1 MTVAIKPI
9 RTEKEYKTLLA
20 QIDILVDC
28 AEGSPEEDLLEV
40 LSILADD
47 FENKHYPIAAPDPID
62 AIKLRAEELN
72 LKNKD
77 LAVYFGSASKASE
90 VLNRKRPLTFSM
102 VKRLYQQL
110 GIPASVLLS
119 H

>member
-1 MTVAIKPI
+1 MTVNIKPI
-9 RTEKEYKTLLA
+9 RTEEQYNSLLE
-20 QIDILVDC
+20 QIDLLVDC
-28 AEGSPEEDLLEV
+28 QEGSPEEDLLEV

-47 FENKHYPIAAPDPID
+47 YENKHYPISAPDPID

-77 LAVYFGSASKASE
+77 LAIYFGSASKASE

-110 GIPASVLLS
+110 GIPASILLS
-119 H
+119 Q

>member
-1 MTVAIKPI
+1 MIIKAIKS
-9 RTEKEYKTLLA
+9 EADYNKVLE
-20 QIDILVDC
+20 QIDTLVDC
-28 AEGSPEEDLLEV
+28 VEGSAEEDLLEV

-47 FENKHYPIAAPDPID
+47 YENKHYPMATPDPIE
-62 AIKLRAEELN
+62 AIKLRMEELN

-77 LAVYFGSASKASE
+77 LAPYFGSASKASE
-90 VLNRKRPLTFSM
+90 VLNRKRPLTFAM

-110 GIPASVLLS
+110 GIPASILLS

>member
-1 MTVAIKPI
+1 MVIKAIKS
-9 RTEKEYKTLLA
+9 EAEYDKVLM
-20 QIDILVDC
+20 QIDALVDC
-28 AEGSPEEDLLEV
+28 AEGSAEEDLLEV

-47 FENKHYPIAAPDPID
+47 FENKHYPIESPDPIE
-62 AIKLRAEELN
+62 AIKLRMEELN

-77 LAVYFGSASKASE
+77 LVPYFGSASKASE
-90 VLNRKRPLTFSM
+90 VLNRKRLLTFAM
-102 VKRLYQQL
+102 VKRLHQQL

>member
-1 MTVAIKPI
+1 MKINIKPI
-9 RTEKEYKTLLA
+9 RTESEYQIVLS
-20 QIDILVDC
+20 QIDTLVDC
-28 AEGSPEEDLLEV
+28 PEGSPSEDLLEV

-47 FENKHYPIAAPDPID
+47 FENKHYPIANPDPIE

-77 LAVYFGSASKASE
+77 LAPYFGSASKASE

-102 VKRLYQQL
+102 VKKLYQDF
-110 GIPASVLLS
+110 GIPASILLS
-119 H
+119 N

>member
-1 MTVAIKPI
+1 MVIKAIK
-9 RTEKEYKTLLA
+9 TEEEYNKTLA
-20 QIDILVDC
+20 HIDTLIDC
-28 AEGSPEEDLLEV
+28 AEGSLEEDLLEV

-47 FENKHYPIAAPDPID
+47 FENKHYPIEAPDPIE
-62 AIKLRAEELN
+62 AIKLRMEELN

-77 LAVYFGSASKASE
+77 LAPYFGSASKASE
-90 VLNRKRPLTFSM
+90 VLNRKRPLTFAM

-110 GIPASVLLS
+110 GIPASILLS

>member
-1 MTVAIKPI
+1 MTVNIKPI
-9 RTEKEYKTLLA
+9 RTEEEYNTLLQ
-20 QIDILVDC
+20 QIDFLVDC
-28 AEGSPEEDLLEV
+28 NEGSPEEDLLEV

-47 FENKHYPIAAPDPID
+47 YENKHYPISAPDPID

-77 LAVYFGSASKASE
+77 LAIYFGSASKASE

>member
-1 MTVAIKPI
+1 MTIVIKPI
-9 RTEKEYKTLLA
+9 RTAAEYEVVLE
-20 QIDILVDC
+20 QIDTLVDC
-28 AEGSPEEDLLEV
+28 AEGSPDEDLLEV

-47 FENKHYPIAAPDPID
+47 FENKHYPITAPDAIE

-102 VKRLYQQL
+102 VKRLYQEL
-110 GIPASVLLS
+110 GVPASILLA